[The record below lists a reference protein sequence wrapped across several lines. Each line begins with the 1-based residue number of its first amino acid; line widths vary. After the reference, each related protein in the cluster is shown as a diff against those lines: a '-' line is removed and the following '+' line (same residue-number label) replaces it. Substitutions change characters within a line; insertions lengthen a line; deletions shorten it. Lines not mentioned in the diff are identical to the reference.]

1 MGPEE
6 IEAGEERRRWEG
18 RVSESPGGVAWMEEW
33 RRRRAELAGV
43 MGWPGLCSVRFA
55 RIEAPLQHSSFAG
68 FFLEERERGNFVNVS
83 VKFLC
88 L

>member
-43 MGWPGLCSVRFA
+43 MGWQIGRAHV
-55 RIEAPLQHSSFAG
+55 
-68 FFLEERERGNFVNVS
+68 
-83 VKFLC
+83 
-88 L
+88 